1 MLSQVPTVLGSENA
15 WLIIT
20 PYGTPFTPAL
30 LKLDHVRMLVGTL
43 EAVHRAGIVHR
54 DVRFAN
60 IFLLKDDSVL
70 LNDWGSSARSGELQE
85 VAGCPEPWNHP
96 ELRGVTECAPHP
108 KHDLYSLVSSI
119 GELIAPGMVESFRH
133 NVFQKAMQAAEKCD
147 YKGVVN
153 GMADIIRP

>member
-1 MLSQVPTVLGSENA
+1 MRGSENV

-20 PYGTPFTPAL
+20 PYGTPFTPKR

-43 EAVHRAGIVHR
+43 EAVHGAGIVHR

-70 LNDWGSSARSGELQE
+70 LNDWGSSAPSDELQE

-96 ELRGVTECAPHP
+96 ELRGGTECAPHP
-108 KHDLYSLVSSI
+108 KHDLDSLVSSI
-119 GELIAPGMVESFRH
+119 AELISPGMLDSFR
-133 NVFQKAMQAAEKCD
+133 NAVFQKAMEAAENCD
-147 YKGVVN
+147 YESVVKSL
-153 GMADIIRP
+153 AEIIGS